1 MFLDPLCRAQITKQ
15 LRCSSCPGPEGGLR
29 RLSRTPPIKAPQL
42 QVSGIAKWGSA
53 PQGVTQ
59 QLAEHQHDL
68 SNRIKTMEHFDGNA
82 TETDGHVRSPHSRN
96 QYIRFRVSSHTHT
109 KTGFLFVFLGESHRN
124 NRGPCIVAG
133 TDHFLA
139 ALHCPPS
146 NHQRTDG
153 IGDCKPSDRS
163 A

>member
-96 QYIRFRVSSHTHT
+96 QYIRFRVSSHTHKNRLSVCLSWRVPPQQQRT
-109 KTGFLFVFLGESHRN
+109 LHRC
-124 NRGPCIVAG
+124 RHGSFSCS
-133 TDHFLA
+133 A
-139 ALHCPPS
+139 ALPAVQSSTNRWHWRL
-146 NHQRTDG
+146 Q
-153 IGDCKPSDRS
+153 
-163 A
+163 AE